1 MSKLYKNI
9 FIILLTILPVFMPT
23 KLIAQTEANQ
33 KAHWVLIVAD
43 DVTWN
48 NEDRINKFIIGYYGS
63 NTAVYD
69 ELVKLSAFAKIRGK
83 NFEVVRFKR
92 IKDITQTQIL
102 YVDQSANDYLKDIY
116 EQIMFNTL
124 LITDQS
130 NQKDYSMINLLPSS
144 AGKKRVELNKKLAAS
159 AGLSFG
165 RDLMRYGGSEDELR
179 RMVSQTEKE
188 LEAERQKL
196 EKQRAELARQTTE
209 LERLKR
215 ENRKEREENA
225 RQKEIN
231 KRQKQEIESQKQMLD
246 FQKEEL
252 AKVLEDLK
260 QQQEKLAEGTK
271 VLSEQE
277 ARMKEQEAQMEEK
290 QKELKKVEKRIDQMN
305 ETLKN
310 KDLVLGEQSLTI
322 KYQRIILFVFIGLLI
337 LIMILAVGIW
347 RSAKIRKKINDQ
359 LRERNDDIR
368 KKNEEILNQHRQTEM
383 LNRELEKL
391 SIVAARTDN
400 AVTIMDA
407 DGNFEWVNVGFT
419 RLYGYTLQLL
429 THELGEN
436 IVDVS
441 ATANIKELLE
451 QCKREKK
458 TVIYENLNITRTG
471 KKVWVQTSLTPIL
484 DAEGNISKLITIE
497 TNIDRIKQA
506 EQEIRKQHEK
516 ILEQSKI
523 LEETNKELEKLSI
536 VASETDNA
544 ITIMDAAGN
553 YNWINAGFTRM
564 FGYTFSQLINEYS
577 RNIISRHT
585 NKQAVSLIKKCIE
598 QKVPV
603 TYETPAETREGNEI
617 WVQTTITPIVDKE
630 GNVKSL
636 ISISTDISKLK
647 EAEQSIR
654 QQSEELLAQK
664 EELMLKNEYIEQQ
677 NENIKASITYAKTI
691 QNAILPAYENLTRH
705 FDAFII
711 YKPKDIVSGDF
722 YWYSHLPAKDG
733 FSEKFFYAVVDCTG
747 HGVPGAFMSMI
758 GSRLLNEIVNERKI
772 TKPSLI
778 LTQMDKEVKSILR
791 QEETDN
797 NDGMDVSL
805 CMLEKMPDNTTRVLF
820 AGAKRP
826 LFYYLKEEQTLRY
839 IKGTRKTIGGTQA
852 RRNREMFEDHEL
864 MLDRGD
870 IIYLSTDGLIDQSSP
885 QRIRY
890 GTPRLIQLLHRISN
904 QSLEEQ
910 RLMIEKSLYSFQ
922 GEEAQRDD
930 VTFIGVQL

>member
-1 MSKLYKNI
+1 MSKTHKNI
-9 FIILLTILPVFMPT
+9 LIIFFIFYAFFSSGKVFG
-23 KLIAQTEANQ
+23 QTEAGR
-33 KAHWVLIVAD
+33 KALWIKIISNYVV
-43 DVTWN
+43 WN
-48 NEDRINKFIIGYYGS
+48 NDDKIDKFIIGVYGPNS
-63 NTAVYD
+63 AVYD
-69 ELVKLSAFAKIRGK
+69 ALVKLSETEKIKGR

-92 IKDITQTQIL
+92 IKDITPTHIL
-102 YVDQSANDYLKDIY
+102 FVDQSANEYLKDVF
-116 EQIMFNTL
+116 EKVMFNTL

-130 NQKDYSMINLLPSS
+130 SQRNYYMVNLLPETSS
-144 AGKKRVELNKKLAAS
+144 KKRVELNKKLAYN
-159 AGLSFG
+159 AGLTFQKE
-165 RDLMRYGGSEDELR
+165 LLVYGGDETDLR
-179 RMVSQTEKE
+179 RMISQTEKE
-188 LEAERQKL
+188 LEREKKKL
-196 EKQRAELARQTTE
+196 EAQRKELAKQIAE
-209 LERLKR
+209 SERLKR

-231 KRQKQEIESQKQMLD
+231 KRQKIEIEYQKHLLDSQRL
-246 FQKEEL
+246 EL
-252 AKVLEDLK
+252 AKVLENLTL
-260 QQQEKLAEGTK
+260 QQEKLAMGTK
-271 VLSEQE
+271 VLAEQE
-277 ARMKEQEAQMEEK
+277 EKMKQQEALMLEK
-290 QKELKKVEKRIDQMN
+290 QKELDQVEEEIKRSKEII
-305 ETLKN
+305 KN
-310 KDLVLGEQSLTI
+310 KDLTLGEQSLTI
-322 KYQRIILFVFIGLLI
+322 RYQRIILFVFIALLVLI
-337 LIMILAVGIW
+337 LILAYSTW
-347 RSAKIRKKINDQ
+347 KSAQVRKKINDQ
-359 LRERNDDIR
+359 LRERNEDIR
-368 KKNEEILNQHRQTEM
+368 RKNEEILNQHRQTEM

-441 ATANIKELLE
+441 SSANIKELLE
-451 QCKREKK
+451 KCKKEKR
-458 TVIYENLNITRTG
+458 TVTYENLNLTRSG
-471 KKVWVQTSLTPIL
+471 KEVWVQTSLTPIL

-516 ILEQSKI
+516 IVEQAKI

-553 YNWINAGFTRM
+553 YQWINAGYTRM
-564 FGYTFSQLINEYS
+564 FGYTFNQLINEYS

-585 NKQAVSLIKKCIE
+585 SKQAVVLIKKCIE

-603 TYETPAETREGNEI
+603 TFETPAETREGKEI
-617 WVQTTITPIVDKE
+617 WVQTTITPITDKE
-630 GNVKSL
+630 GNVKNL
-636 ISISTDISKLK
+636 VSISSDISKLK

-664 EELMLKNEYIEQQ
+664 EELMIKNEYIEQQ

-691 QNAILPAYENLTRH
+691 QNAILPAYNDITR
-705 FDAFII
+705 FFNAFVI

-772 TKPSLI
+772 IKPSLI
-778 LTQMDKEVKSILR
+778 LTQMDREVKTILR

-805 CMLEKMPDNTTRVLF
+805 CMIEKLTENKTRVLY

-826 LFYYLKEEQTLRY
+826 LFYYEKSVETLRY

-852 RRNREMFEDHEL
+852 RRNQEVFEDHEL
-864 MLDRGD
+864 YLQNGD
-870 IIYLSTDGLIDQSSP
+870 ILYLSTDGLIDQSSP

-890 GTPRLIQLLHRISN
+890 GTPRLIELLNEISDKP
-904 QSLEEQ
+904 LEEQ
-910 RLMIEKSLYSFQ
+910 KLLIEESLITFQ

-930 VTFIGVQL
+930 VTFIGIQI